1 MSEIEDQLR
10 STNMVRY
17 QHTWPAESTIAL
29 WLTPIAALL
38 LWSAWS
44 AEVPLLIRLAMGG
57 MAILALL
64 MAGAALIKTSV
75 TVDAERNLEIR
86 KTIVGLPITL
96 IRLAATGIIRV
107 ELNRNLSAQTAGK
120 KSPASAKPATP
131 RFRMD
136 IVHAQGKVF
145 VMASTKGGA
154 LKDQA
159 EFLAEALKCPMQRV
173 GNT

>member
-1 MSEIEDQLR
+1 MR
-10 STNMVRY
+10 STNMLRY
-17 QHTWPAESTIAL
+17 QHIWPAESTLAL

-44 AEVPLLIRLAMGG
+44 AEVPLLIRLAMGCI
-57 MAILALL
+57 ALLALL
-64 MAGAALIKTSV
+64 LAGAALIKTSV
-75 TVDAERNLEIR
+75 TVDAEGNLEIR
-86 KTIVGLPITL
+86 KTLVGLPITL
-96 IRLAATGIIRV
+96 IRLAAADIIRV
-107 ELNRNLSAQTAGK
+107 ELNRLSAQTAGK
-120 KSPASAKPATP
+120 KSAASVKLATP

-173 GNT
+173 GEA